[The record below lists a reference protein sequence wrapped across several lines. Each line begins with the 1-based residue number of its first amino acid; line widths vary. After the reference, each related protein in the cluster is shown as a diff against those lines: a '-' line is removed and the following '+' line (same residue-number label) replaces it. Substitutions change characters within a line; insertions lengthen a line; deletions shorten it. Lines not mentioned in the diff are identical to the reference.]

1 MSRFTHDN
9 VRVPLLPRYTA
20 GMMIGR
26 WVVVLTLSAFLFFG
40 CSRNPA
46 PATAAAHA
54 TVQLRDGT
62 SVSGSV
68 LASSPTEIQ
77 IAGDDKITRTIPM
90 TQVKSVDYGDA
101 PAATPMAAAN
111 PPAVTASPAPSN
123 PAPAVTPETVPP
135 PPPDPVH
142 EQHVHAEEH
151 AITTHTYVVP
161 VGTSVSVRTEETID
175 SAKAVEGQTF
185 AAELTREVRDRD
197 GGVVIPR
204 GSNAQIIIRSASKGG
219 KFKNASDLTLDLNSV
234 SIGGRMYRISTQDLV
249 KKGRDGVGANKRTG
263 EFAGGGAAI
272 GAIIGAIAGGGKGAA
287 IGAGSGAGAG
297 AVTQIITKGAAV
309 RIPVESVITF
319 RLDRPLKIVA
329 AE

>member
-1 MSRFTHDN
+1 
-9 VRVPLLPRYTA
+9 
-20 GMMIGR
+20 MMIGR
-26 WVVVLTLSAFLFFG
+26 SVVLVTLSAFLFSA
-40 CSRNPA
+40 CSQKTG
-46 PATAAAHA
+46 PATATAHA

-62 SVSGSV
+62 SVSGAV

-101 PAATPMAAAN
+101 PMAAAN
-111 PPAVTASPAPSN
+111 PPAATSPATSNPAPSN
-123 PAPAVTPETVPP
+123 PAPATTADSVPP

-142 EQHVHAEEH
+142 EQHLHAEEH

-161 VGTSVSVRTEETID
+161 VGTAISVRTEETID

-204 GSNAQIIIRSASKGG
+204 GSNAQIILRSASKGG

-249 KKGRDGVGANKRTG
+249 RKGRDGVGVNKRTG

-297 AVTQIITKGAAV
+297 AVTQIITKGPAV

-319 RLDRPLKIVA
+319 KLDRPLKIVA